1 MKEIKKKFK
10 SQKRWDNVKGK
21 LNLRKIKENPE
32 LFVYNKNN
40 IVKFSKAKQGLIKTL
55 LNANPSTNELNNL
68 KILEL
73 GSGTGEF
80 SIILAKMGA
89 NVTGIDIG
97 PNLVDLSTQTALLNN
112 VTCKFVGG
120 SIDRLTF
127 DDCSFDYVI
136 GNSIL
141 HHLPVT
147 GVKDSISEA
156 YRVLKYGG
164 QAIFTEPIENSKLFD
179 FVQSIIPV
187 GKKGTSRYR
196 PSILNRKEWMKFLK
210 EADNRDLSNSEL
222 ISAKGAFD
230 SISFT
235 YYGFLIRLESLYSD
249 KRFINLLSKLDILLT
264 HKFSPFNRLSQK
276 ALISYSKNI
285 K

>member
-1 MKEIKKKFK
+1 MKEIKTEFK
-10 SQKRWDNVKGK
+10 PQKRWDDKGK
-21 LNLRKIKENPE
+21 LNLQKIKKNPE
-32 LFVYNKNN
+32 LFIYNKNN
-40 IVKFSKAKQGLIKTL
+40 IVEFSKAKQGLIKTL
-55 LNANPSTNELNNL
+55 LKGKPSTNELNNL
-68 KILEL
+68 NILEL
-73 GSGTGEF
+73 GSGCGEF

-97 PNLVDLSTQTALLNN
+97 ANLVDLSVQTALLNN
-112 VTCKFVGG
+112 VTCKFVVG

-147 GVKDSISEA
+147 GVKDSIAEA

-164 QAIFTEPIENSKLFD
+164 QAFFTEPIENSKFFD
-179 FVQSIIPV
+179 FIQSIIPV
-187 GKKGTSRYR
+187 GKKGTSYYR
-196 PSILNRKEWMKFLK
+196 PSILNRKEWRQYLK
-210 EADNRDLSNSEL
+210 EADNRDLSNNEL
-222 ISAKGAFD
+222 IAAKGAFD

-235 YYGFLIRLESLYSD
+235 YYGFLIRLGSLYHD
-249 KRFINLLSKLDILLT
+249 KRFINLLSSLDILFT
-264 HKFSPFNRLSQK
+264 HKFSPFKRLSQK
-276 ALISYSKNI
+276 ALIIYRKNI